1 MELNKNFL
9 KKKYKVIRGIIDKN
23 VAEFVYKYL
32 IIQATVVKDL
42 LQKQLTYKQNMF
54 IGTFSDA
61 QVRGVYSKHGD
72 WAMDTLL
79 EMTIKPI
86 KEHTGLK
93 LIPTYSYTRLYETGS
108 KLARHKDR
116 ESCEISGTLN
126 LGGDLWPIYIDP
138 TGENNIIQ
146 TQYDNVGEQTIIK
159 NTAHKGVKVI
169 LKPGDMLLYSGCEL
183 EHWREEFKGKLCGQ
197 VFLHYNNLDGPFKD
211 KNLYDGRPMLGYP
224 KI

>member
-1 MELNKNFL
+1 
-9 KKKYKVIRGIIDKN
+9 
-23 VAEFVYKYL
+23 
-32 IIQATVVKDL
+32 
-42 LQKQLTYKQNMF
+42 MF

-146 TQYDNVGEQTIIK
+146 TLKEVDGETMQ
-159 NTAHKGVKVI
+159 HI
-169 LKPGDMLLYSGCEL
+169 LKETGMEWQMLRQLIMTLPL
-183 EHWREEFKGKLCGQ
+183 EQVEYLIEER
-197 VFLHYNNLDGPFKD
+197 KD
-211 KNLYDGRPMLGYP
+211 LG
-224 KI
+224 I